1 MNHESRAHG
10 HFDQAANLAPSFLA
24 IGLRSFTMKDQ
35 CPHCQKGSL
44 GQIIVFLGMY
54 WKWNVWLQQSR
65 GIAGWEREAWAAAA
79 ALFCPG
85 SFHWLACLG
94 AACFSAAWFSAQ
106 LAANHREQ
114 TELHTVVLAA
124 WEYFRWVKSQQM
136 SVLPSKLY
144 CSLVAKSHPT
154 LSHIHGLQPTRL
166 LCLWDFPGKNTG
178 VGCHFLLQ
186 GIFPTHGLNLHHLH
200 CR

>member
-10 HFDQAANLAPSFLA
+10 HFDQAPGLAPSFLA
-24 IGLRSFTMKDQ
+24 IRLRSLTMKDQ

-44 GQIIVFLGMY
+44 GQIVVFS
-54 WKWNVWLQQSR
+54 WKYTGNEMSDCSR
-65 GIAGWEREAWAAAA
+65 AVMVGWEREAWAAAA

-85 SFHWLACLG
+85 SLHWLTCLG
-94 AACFSAAWFSAQ
+94 ASCFSATWFSAQ

-114 TELHTVVLAA
+114 TELHRVVLAA
-124 WEYFRWVKSQQM
+124 WEYFCWVSQQTSM
-136 SVLPSKLY
+136 LPSKLY

-154 LSHIHGLQPTRL
+154 LRPHGLQPTRL
-166 LCLWDFPGKNTG
+166 LCPWVFLGKNTR

-186 GIFPTHGLNLHHLH
+186 GIFPTQGSNPGLPH
-200 CR
+200 